1 MIRRF
6 VQWAA
11 RGDRPA
17 ENSGGSKLF
26 FEPMEP
32 KILLSADALSGLLP
46 TSPSSDE
53 HSAPLTMQDS
63 VELFEDLAGDEQA
76 LAASPDDAPSLDELG
91 ASLLSPGE
99 LSDRLELVFIDANA
113 PDYQQLLQGIGDRP
127 GVETKVFVLEADTG
141 GTAQISSIL
150 AEYQDVD
157 AIHLLSHGDDTGFQL
172 GRDWVGISSL
182 DKFSNDFSNW
192 DQSLSQNADILIY
205 GCNLASDP
213 AGERLLNDLARLTG
227 ADIAASDDLTGHA
240 SLGGDWD
247 LEFASGDIDTSI
259 IADADLQD
267 LWAGALA
274 TETLNPSQ
282 DTYVNKGS
290 DTTNYGASQ
299 YLVVD
304 KSGDEP
310 GDQTIFVQFDLSTIP
325 AGSTITSATLYYTV
339 VDVTGSLT
347 VKAFQVTEAWEGNT
361 VTYDTR
367 PDYESDSTP
376 PSVNAWAGQT
386 GDHEW
391 DITSFVQDW
400 VDGTA
405 GNYGVMLG
413 TSESGSE
420 QVQYYSSESGNSPR
434 LEVIYDNSLT
444 ATDNAGE
451 VTEDGPASAS
461 GNVIADDDG
470 AGVDSDSDG
479 PVSQLVVSEVN
490 GSAGNVAS
498 VVAGS
503 YGSVT
508 IGSDGSYTYTLDNTS
523 EDVQALAVG
532 ETLTEIFS
540 YTLSDQGSDTS
551 TAALTI
557 TINGTNDAPV
567 ATANSN
573 LLAGGAT
580 SVSGNMLTDDNGA
593 GVDSDI
599 DGDTLSVSAIDA
611 AGGDQYGTLTLNDA
625 DGSYTYALDTG
636 NATVLFLL
644 QALGFGQTLTE
655 TYEYT
660 VSDGQG
666 GSDTATLTI
675 TIRGTNSV
683 PVATANSNAI
693 AEGEASVSGN
703 MLADD
708 DGAGVDTDIDDD
720 TLSVSAIDATG
731 ADQYGTLTLNDADGS
746 YTYAI
751 DNSNPA
757 VQALGVGQSL
767 TEVYTYTASDGL
779 GGSDTATLTITIT
792 GTNDVPVATANGNQ
806 ITEDAVSVSGNM
818 LTDDDGAGVDSDI
831 DGDTLSVSAIDTS
844 GADQYG
850 TLTLND
856 ADGSY
861 TYAIDNSNP
870 AVQALGV
877 GQSLTEVYTY
887 TVSDGQGGTDTA
899 TLTITINGSND
910 QPVLGTAQPDQ
921 TSTDGETITPLDV
934 SVNFSDVDTSDVLTF
949 SASNLPTG
957 LSIDTNTGVIS
968 GTIDGSASQSGPF
981 NVTITADD
989 GSATRTDTFL
999 WTVTNPGPTATD
1011 NTGSVT
1017 EDGPSSASGN
1027 VITDDDGDGIDSDP
1041 DDPVSQLVVS
1051 EVDGS
1056 AGDVGTAVAGSY
1068 GTVTIGSDGNYTYN
1082 LDNTAAAV
1090 QALAAG
1096 EALTDTFSY
1105 TVSDGQGGTDT
1116 ATLTITISGTND
1128 QPVLGTA
1135 QPDQTSEDGETITP
1149 LDMSGNF
1156 SDVDTSDALTFSAS
1170 NLPTGLSID
1179 SNTGV
1184 ISGTIDGSASQSGP
1198 FNVTI
1203 TADDGSGAGNATR
1216 TDTFLWKVTTP
1227 VLTATDNAG
1236 SVTEDGPANASG
1248 NVITDDDGDGVDSD
1262 PDGPVSQLVVSEVD
1276 GNVGDVGTTVAGSYG
1291 SVTIDPDG
1299 GYTYNLDNTSVAV
1312 QALAAGE
1319 TLTDTFSYTMSDQDG
1334 NTDTASLTITITG
1347 SNDAPVIIGGPD
1359 SVALNETDSGLASNG
1374 DFTVSDL
1381 DTSDSVTASVN
1392 GLVVGGTS
1400 DRTDPAAPSDADLE
1414 AMLTVS
1420 PTATVGGA
1428 SNSATLSWSFDSASE
1443 AFDYLAAGE
1452 TLELTY
1458 TLRAEDSQGA
1468 TANETV
1474 TITIT
1479 GTNDAPTVSG
1489 LQESTSYSG
1498 GSGMVPLNDI
1508 VISDVDGAETV
1519 TATLTLLNPDV
1530 GQLSDN
1536 NGAVY
1541 NQTTGVW
1548 SITGTV
1554 ADVNTALANLTFI
1567 PRPDNDL
1574 DSTVAINIDDGNE
1587 DGSGPLLGTLKVFVD
1602 VPPEVSDDL
1611 IGDIND
1617 SPGEDAGD
1625 PVSESQEEIQ
1635 EETPEESPEEQSAE
1649 SSEGTV
1655 VTGGGS
1661 FGPLEAS
1668 RDETSEFVS
1677 PFDELDQTQG
1687 AFEVSM
1693 ANVASNNE
1701 QSAASVSESEKVVQ
1715 FLRSQITQLN
1725 EPFELLDRD
1734 NFIRQLDDMR
1744 QELVE
1749 EQSQVEKLIG
1759 ASVSVSAGLSVGYVI
1774 WLARSGII
1782 MSSVLSSLPAWRLID
1797 PLPVLAT
1804 LSAPAAEEDRES
1816 LESMVTE
1823 ANQSKSS
1830 GSDQNEPG

>member
-6 VQWAA
+6 VQWSG
-11 RGDRPA
+11 RDDRPA
-17 ENSGGSKLF
+17 ASSGGSGLF

-46 TSPSSDE
+46 AAPSADE
-53 HSAPLTMQDS
+53 NNAPLTLLDS
-63 VELFEDLAGDEQA
+63 VHLLEDLKSDELAGV
-76 LAASPDDAPSLDELG
+76 ASPNDAASLDELG
-91 ASLLSPGE
+91 ASLLSPQE
-99 LSDRLELVFIDANA
+99 PSDRLELVFIDANA
-113 PDYQQLLQGIGDRP
+113 PDYQQLLQGIGDKP
-127 GVETKVFVLEADTG
+127 GVEIKVFVLEADVD

-150 AEYQDVD
+150 AEYQGVD

-172 GRDWVGISSL
+172 GRDWIGAASL
-182 DKFSNDFSNW
+182 DKYSDDFSNW
-192 DQSLSQNADILIY
+192 GQSLSQNADVLIY

-213 AGERLLNDLARLTG
+213 TGEQLLNDLARLTG
-227 ADIAASDDLTGHA
+227 ADIAASDDVTGHA

-247 LEFASGDIDTSI
+247 LEFASGDIDTSV
-259 IADADLQD
+259 IADAELQD

-282 DTYVNKGS
+282 DTYVDDNDDRNFGS
-290 DTTNYGASQ
+290 SQ

-304 KSGDEP
+304 KSGGGV
-310 GDQTIFVQFDLSTIP
+310 GDGRTLVQFDLSTIP
-325 AGSTITSATLYYTV
+325 AGSTITSATLYLTA
-339 VDVTGSLT
+339 VDITGNLT
-347 VKAFQVTEAWEGNT
+347 VSAYQVTEAWVGDT

-367 PDYESDSTP
+367 PDHENDASP
-376 PSVNAWAGQT
+376 PSFNAWAGQIVD
-386 GDHEW
+386 GNPVDHDW
-391 DITSFVQDW
+391 DITALVQAW

-405 GNYGVMLG
+405 SNYGVLLG
-413 TSESGSE
+413 SAESGSE
-420 QVQYYSSESGNSPR
+420 HVQYYSSESANSPR
-434 LEVIYDNSLT
+434 LEVLFDGPLT
-444 ATDNAGE
+444 ATDNTGG

-461 GNVIADDDG
+461 GNVITDDDG
-470 AGVDSDSDG
+470 DGVDSDSDG
-479 PVSQLVVSEVN
+479 PVSQLVVSEVD
-490 GSAGNVAS
+490 GIAGDVGAA
-498 VVAGS
+498 VAGS

-508 IGSDGSYTYTLDNTS
+508 IGADGNYTYNLDNTS
-523 EDVQALAVG
+523 GVVQALSVG
-532 ETLTEIFS
+532 ETLTDSFT
-540 YTLSDQGSDTS
+540 YTLSDQDGNTDTAS
-551 TAALTI
+551 LTI
-557 TINGTNDAPV
+557 TVNGTNDAPV
-567 ATANSN
+567 ATANSD
-573 LLAGGAT
+573 LIIDGQA
-580 SVSGNMLTDDNGA
+580 SVSGNMLTDDSGS

-599 DGDTLSVSAIDA
+599 DGDPLSVSAIDTTGA
-611 AGGDQYGTLTLNDA
+611 DRYGTLNLDNA
-625 DGSYTYALDTG
+625 DGSYTYTLD
-636 NATVLFLL
+636 NSDPIVLAIL

-655 TYEYT
+655 T
-660 VSDGQG
+660 
-666 GSDTATLTI
+666 
-675 TIRGTNSV
+675 
-683 PVATANSNAI
+683 
-693 AEGEASVSGN
+693 
-703 MLADD
+703 
-708 DGAGVDTDIDDD
+708 
-720 TLSVSAIDATG
+720 
-731 ADQYGTLTLNDADGS
+731 
-746 YTYAI
+746 
-751 DNSNPA
+751 
-757 VQALGVGQSL
+757 
-767 TEVYTYTASDGL
+767 
-779 GGSDTATLTITIT
+779 
-792 GTNDVPVATANGNQ
+792 
-806 ITEDAVSVSGNM
+806 
-818 LTDDDGAGVDSDI
+818 
-831 DGDTLSVSAIDTS
+831 
-844 GADQYG
+844 
-850 TLTLND
+850 
-856 ADGSY
+856 
-861 TYAIDNSNP
+861 
-870 AVQALGV
+870 
-877 GQSLTEVYTY
+877 YTY

-899 TLTITINGSND
+899 TLTITIRGTNDGPVATANSNQIAEDAVSVSGNMVTDDDGAGVDSDIDGDPLSVSAIDPTGADQYGTLTLDNADGSYTYTLDNSKSTVQALAAGQSLTEVYTCTVSDGAGGTDSATLTITITGTNDAPVVAADAVGTGENTILNENVPAASDVDGTIASYALGTTVAEGSLSFNSDGSYSFDPGTDFDDLAAGATRDVTFTYTATDNDGAVSAEETVTITITGTNDAPVATAKGNQIAEDAVSVSGNMVTDDDGTGVDSDIEGDPLSVSAIDNSGADLYGTLTLDNTDGSYTYTIDNSNPVVQALGAGQSLTEVYTYTVSDGQGGTDAATLTITITGTND
-910 QPVLGTAQPDQ
+910 QPVLDTAQPDQ
-921 TSTDGETITPLDV
+921 TSTDGETITPLDM
-934 SVNFSDVDTSDVLTF
+934 SGNFSDTGDTLTF

-957 LSIDTNTGVIS
+957 LSIDPNTGVIS
-968 GTIDGSASQSGPF
+968 G
-981 NVTITADD
+981 
-989 GSATRTDTFL
+989 
-999 WTVTNPGPTATD
+999 
-1011 NTGSVT
+1011 
-1017 EDGPSSASGN
+1017 
-1027 VITDDDGDGIDSDP
+1027 
-1041 DDPVSQLVVS
+1041 
-1051 EVDGS
+1051 
-1056 AGDVGTAVAGSY
+1056 
-1068 GTVTIGSDGNYTYN
+1068 
-1082 LDNTAAAV
+1082 
-1090 QALAAG
+1090 
-1096 EALTDTFSY
+1096 
-1105 TVSDGQGGTDT
+1105 
-1116 ATLTITISGTND
+1116 
-1128 QPVLGTA
+1128 
-1135 QPDQTSEDGETITP
+1135 
-1149 LDMSGNF
+1149 
-1156 SDVDTSDALTFSAS
+1156 
-1170 NLPTGLSID
+1170 SID
-1179 SNTGV
+1179 
-1184 ISGTIDGSASQSGP
+1184 DSASQSGP

-1216 TDTFLWKVTTP
+1216 TDTFLWSVTNP
-1227 VLTATDNAG
+1227 APTATDNTG
-1236 SVTEDGPANASG
+1236 SVTEDGLTSASG
-1248 NVITDDDGDGVDSD
+1248 NVMTEGDGAGVDSD
-1262 PDGPVSQLVVSEVD
+1262 PDDPISQLVVSVVG
-1276 GNVGDVGTTVAGSYG
+1276 GNTGDVGTAVSGSYG
-1291 SVTIDPDG
+1291 SVTIGSDG
-1299 GYTYNLDNTSVAV
+1299 NYTYNLDNTLAAV

-1319 TLTDTFSYTMSDQDG
+1319 TLTDTFSYTVSDQEG
-1334 NTDTASLTITITG
+1334 GTDTASLTIIITG
-1347 SNDAPVIIGGPD
+1347 SNEAPVITGGPD
-1359 SVALNETDSGLASNG
+1359 SVALNETDSGLTSSG
-1374 DFTVSDL
+1374 DFTVSDI
-1381 DTSDSVTASVN
+1381 DTSDTVTASVN

-1414 AMLTVS
+1414 AMLKVS
-1420 PTATVGGA
+1420 PTAILDGTG
-1428 SNSATLSWSFDSASE
+1428 NSATLGWSFDSASE

-1458 TLRAEDSQGA
+1458 TVRAEDSQGA
-1468 TANETV
+1468 TADETV
-1474 TITIT
+1474 TVTIT

-1554 ADVNTALANLTFI
+1554 ADVNTALANLAFI

-1701 QSAASVSESEKVVQ
+1701 QSAASVSESEKLVQ

-1725 EPFELLDRD
+1725 EPFELLDRE

>member
-46 TSPSSDE
+46 ASPSSDE

-76 LAASPDDAPSLDELG
+76 LAAAPNDPPSLDELG

-99 LSDRLELVFIDANA
+99 LSDRLEIVFIDANA
-113 PDYQQLLQGIGDRP
+113 PDYQQLLQGIGDWP
-127 GVETKVFVLEADTG
+127 GVETRVFVLEADAD

-172 GRDWVGISSL
+172 GRDWIGASSL
-182 DKFSNDFSNW
+182 DNYTNDFSNW
-192 DQSLSQNADILIY
+192 DQSLSQGADILIY

-247 LEFASGDIDTSI
+247 LEFASGDIDTSV
-259 IADADLQD
+259 IADAELQD
-267 LWAGALA
+267 VWVGALA

-282 DTYVNKGS
+282 DTYVDDNS
-290 DTTNYGASQ
+290 DETNYGSSQ
-299 YLVVD
+299 FLIVD
-304 KSGDEP
+304 KSGGGV
-310 GDQTIFVQFDLSTIP
+310 GDQRTLVQFDLSTIP
-325 AGSTITSATLYYTV
+325 AGSTITSATLYLTA
-339 VDVTGSLT
+339 VDITGSLT
-347 VKAFQVTEAWEGNT
+347 VSAYQVTEAWVGNT
-361 VTYDTR
+361 VTYDTQ
-367 PDYESDSTP
+367 PGHENGASSGF
-376 PSVNAWAGQT
+376 NAWAGQIVD
-386 GDHEW
+386 GQPVDHDW
-391 DITSFVQDW
+391 DITSLVQAW

-405 GNYGVMLG
+405 SNYGVLLG
-413 TSESGSE
+413 SEESGDE

-434 LEVIYDNSLT
+434 LEVIYDDSLT

-451 VTEDGPASAS
+451 VTEEGPASAS
-461 GNVIADDDG
+461 GNVITDDDG
-470 AGVDSDSDG
+470 DGVDSDPEDSINDLE
-479 PVSQLVVSEVN
+479 VSAVGGN
-490 GSAGNVAS
+490 AGDVGET
-498 VVAGS
+498 VAGS
-503 YGSVT
+503 YGSLT
-508 IGSDGSYTYTLDNTS
+508 IGSDGIYTYNLDNTS
-523 EDVQALAVG
+523 AAVQALGVG
-532 ETLTEIFS
+532 QTLTDTFS
-540 YTLSDQGSDTS
+540 YTLSDLDGDTD
-551 TAALTI
+551 TATLTI
-557 TINGTNDAPV
+557 TINGTNDDPV
-567 ATANSN
+567 ATANTN
-573 LLAGGAT
+573 LLAAGGT
-580 SVSGNMLTDDNGA
+580 SVSGNMLTDNNGA

-599 DGDTLSVSAIDA
+599 DGDTLNVSAIDA
-611 AGGDQYGTLTLNDA
+611 TGADQYGTLSFNA
-625 DGSYTYALDTG
+625 DGSYTYTLNTG
-636 NATVLFLL
+636 DSIVLSLL
-644 QALGFGQTLTE
+644 QALGLGQTLTE

-666 GSDTATLTI
+666 GIDTASLTI
-675 TIRGTNSV
+675 TINGTNDAPVAEADAVGTGENVILNENVPAASDVNGTIVSYALGTTVAEGSLSFNSDGSYSFDPGPDFDDLAVGATRDVTFTYTAMDNDGAVSAEETITITVTGANDAPVVVAGAVGTGENAILNESV
-683 PVATANSNAI
+683 PAASDVDGTIASYALGTTVTEGSLSFNSDGSYSFDPGPDFDDLAVGATRDVTFTYTAMDNDGAVSAEETITITVTGANDAPVATANSNQITEDAV
-693 AEGEASVSGN
+693 SVSGN
-703 MLADD
+703 MLTDD
-708 DGAGVDTDIDDD
+708 DGAGVDSDIDGD

-757 VQALGVGQSL
+757 VQALS
-767 TEVYTYTASDGL
+767 
-779 GGSDTATLTITIT
+779 
-792 GTNDVPVATANGNQ
+792 
-806 ITEDAVSVSGNM
+806 
-818 LTDDDGAGVDSDI
+818 
-831 DGDTLSVSAIDTS
+831 
-844 GADQYG
+844 
-850 TLTLND
+850 
-856 ADGSY
+856 
-861 TYAIDNSNP
+861 
-870 AVQALGV
+870 V

-887 TVSDGQGGTDTA
+887 TVIDGQGGTDTA
-899 TLTITINGSND
+899 TLTITIDGSND
-910 QPVLGTAQPDQ
+910 QPVSGTAQPDQ

-934 SVNFSDVDTSDVLTF
+934 SGNFSDIDSSDTLTF
-949 SASNLPTG
+949 SASNLPAG

-981 NVTITADD
+981 TVTITADD
-989 GSATRTDTFL
+989 GSGTGSATRTDTFL
-999 WTVTNPGPTATD
+999 WTVTNPAPTATD
-1011 NTGSVT
+1011 NTDTVT

-1027 VITDDDGDGIDSDP
+1027 VITDDDGAGVDSDP

-1068 GTVTIGSDGNYTYN
+1068 GT
-1082 LDNTAAAV
+1082 
-1090 QALAAG
+1090 
-1096 EALTDTFSY
+1096 
-1105 TVSDGQGGTDT
+1105 
-1116 ATLTITISGTND
+1116 
-1128 QPVLGTA
+1128 
-1135 QPDQTSEDGETITP
+1135 
-1149 LDMSGNF
+1149 
-1156 SDVDTSDALTFSAS
+1156 
-1170 NLPTGLSID
+1170 
-1179 SNTGV
+1179 
-1184 ISGTIDGSASQSGP
+1184 
-1198 FNVTI
+1198 
-1203 TADDGSGAGNATR
+1203 
-1216 TDTFLWKVTTP
+1216 
-1227 VLTATDNAG
+1227 
-1236 SVTEDGPANASG
+1236 
-1248 NVITDDDGDGVDSD
+1248 
-1262 PDGPVSQLVVSEVD
+1262 
-1276 GNVGDVGTTVAGSYG
+1276 
-1291 SVTIDPDG
+1291 VTIDPDG

-1319 TLTDTFSYTMSDQDG
+1319 TLTDTFSYTMSDQDS

-1381 DTSDSVTASVN
+1381 DTGDSVTASVID
-1392 GLVVGGTS
+1392 LVVGGTS
-1400 DRTDPAAPSDADLE
+1400 DRTDPAAPSDADLK

-1420 PTATVGGA
+1420 PTTIVDSAG
-1428 SNSATLSWSFDSASE
+1428 NSATLGWSFDSASE

-1617 SPGEDAGD
+1617 SPGEDAGA

>member
-6 VQWAA
+6 VQWA
-11 RGDRPA
+11 GSDDRPA
-17 ENSGGSKLF
+17 AGSGCSKLF

-46 TSPSSDE
+46 ASPSSDE
-53 HSAPLTMQDS
+53 DSAPLTLQDS
-63 VELFEDLAGDEQA
+63 VELFEDLASDELA

-413 TSESGSE
+413 SSESGSE

-551 TAALTI
+551 TAVLTI

-611 AGGDQYGTLTLNDA
+611 AGGDQYGTLILNDA

-731 ADQYGTLTLNDADGS
+731 G
-746 YTYAI
+746 
-751 DNSNPA
+751 
-757 VQALGVGQSL
+757 
-767 TEVYTYTASDGL
+767 
-779 GGSDTATLTITIT
+779 
-792 GTNDVPVATANGNQ
+792 
-806 ITEDAVSVSGNM
+806 
-818 LTDDDGAGVDSDI
+818 
-831 DGDTLSVSAIDTS
+831 
-844 GADQYG
+844 DQYG

-999 WTVTNPGPTATD
+999 WTVTNPVPTATD
-1011 NTGSVT
+1011 NTGSVI

-1027 VITDDDGDGIDSDP
+1027 VITDDDGAGVDSDP

-1051 EVDGS
+1051 EVDGI

-1149 LDMSGNF
+1149 LDVSVNF
-1156 SDVDTSDALTFSAS
+1156 SDVDTSDVLTFSAS

-1179 SNTGV
+1179 INTGV

-1236 SVTEDGPANASG
+1236 SVTEDGPASASG

-1262 PDGPVSQLVVSEVD
+1262 PDGPVSQLVVSEVG

-1458 TLRAEDSQGA
+1458 TVRAEDGQDA
-1468 TANETV
+1468 TADETV
-1474 TITIT
+1474 TITIA
-1479 GTNDAPTVSG
+1479 GTNDAPTISG
-1489 LQESTSYSG
+1489 LTESTSYDF
-1498 GSGMVPLNDI
+1498 GSDVVPLNDI
-1508 VISDVDGAETV
+1508 VIADVDGAEMV

-1541 NQTTGVW
+1541 DQTTGVW

-1574 DSTVAINIDDGNE
+1574 DLTVAINIDDGNE
-1587 DGSGPLLGTLKVFVD
+1587 DGSGPLLGALKVFVD

-1635 EETPEESPEEQSAE
+1635 EETPEESPEEQPAE
-1649 SSEGTV
+1649 SSEDTV
-1655 VTGGGS
+1655 VAEGGS
-1661 FGPLEAS
+1661 SEQ
-1668 RDETSEFVS
+1668 REVYQDETNEFVS
-1677 PFDELDQTQG
+1677 PFDGLDQSPVL
-1687 AFEVSM
+1687 FEAPVVD
-1693 ANVASNNE
+1693 VALSNE
-1701 QSAASVSESEKVVQ
+1701 QSAAAISESEKAVQ
-1715 FLRSQITQLN
+1715 FLRGQISQLN
-1725 EPFELLDRD
+1725 EPFELLDRH

-1744 QELVE
+1744 QDLVE

-1782 MSSVLSSLPAWRLID
+1782 MSSVLSSLPAWRFVD